1 MTPPNHSE
9 LKPDKYEWT
18 YSVTPSIDFKSGEIT
33 LQEIINGV
41 QNQMVKMVCRT
52 QEEATRKALIALGWT
67 PPVDS
72 RQSESNFE
80 KLEEEEEQIEM
91 LQKNLSHCVQCRDV
105 ERYEAKKKMIELE
118 AKVKEL
124 ERQAGLPVTEVES
137 LMREMVHERIDKVK
151 TLEAKLTAQADLIA
165 KAEHALLDA
174 KQVIGSRMNMEAP
187 LGIIQE
193 ALDAISD
200 FRKGNV

>member
-1 MTPPNHSE
+1 
-9 LKPDKYEWT
+9 
-18 YSVTPSIDFKSGEIT
+18 
-33 LQEIINGV
+33 
-41 QNQMVKMVCRT
+41 
-52 QEEATRKALIALGWT
+52 
-67 PPVDS
+67 
-72 RQSESNFE
+72 
-80 KLEEEEEQIEM
+80 
-91 LQKNLSHCVQCRDV
+91 
-105 ERYEAKKKMIELE
+105 
-118 AKVKEL
+118 VKEL